1 MTCIRTY
8 LFKIVFGPT
17 TPRLICLY
25 LTEIK
30 QQKTTKLTFKGKKL
44 ISKVIWNNKKFKSS
58 LSPPGLVTGAILSLV
73 GLLKNRSPT
82 KPISFL
88 PLGSYL

>member
-8 LFKIVFGPT
+8 QFKIVFVSS
-17 TPRLICLY
+17 TPILICPY

-30 QQKTTKLTFKGKKL
+30 QQKTTKLTFKGEKL
-44 ISKVIWNNKKFKSS
+44 ISKVIWNKKKLKSS
-58 LSPPGLVTGAILSLV
+58 LSPTGLGTGVSLSLV

-82 KPISFL
+82 KPTS
-88 PLGSYL
+88 